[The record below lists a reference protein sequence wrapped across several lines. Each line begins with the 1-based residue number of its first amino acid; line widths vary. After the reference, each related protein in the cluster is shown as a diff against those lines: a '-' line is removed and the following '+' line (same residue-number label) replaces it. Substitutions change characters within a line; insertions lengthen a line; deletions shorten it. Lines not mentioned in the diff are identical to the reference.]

1 MGKHIMPKIYLI
13 DGMSLV
19 FRAYHAMQRANLK
32 TPKGEPSSAIFGFTN
47 IITSF
52 IEKEKPEYIAVLFDR
67 SEPTFR
73 HEIYPE
79 YKANRDA
86 FPEELAPQLEKIKE
100 LLDLLA
106 IPRIEIPTYEADDIA
121 GTIAKIASSQKFEA
135 YCLTSDKD
143 FYQLVSDNVKLIK
156 PTGKNGDFEI
166 IDLEKVKEKFG
177 GSPEQVID
185 VLALIGDS
193 SDNIPGVKG
202 IGEKTAIPLIQKF
215 GSIENLYQNIDKI
228 DNPKLKEK
236 LLEGKDNAFLSKKL
250 IKIKTDLQLDFNI
263 ENLKWHTPNF
273 EALDIFFKNLG
284 FNTLREKWKSKA
296 NEYGIEL
303 IDKNRFESN
312 EFEFFQ
318 KSNKNY
324 QLIDNYDKLNQ
335 LIEKIS
341 KVNYFAIDTETSSL
355 DKMECSI
362 VGISLSFEPHTAFY
376 IPLDEHKDDE
386 HIENKVN
393 SVINLF
399 EQNESINKSFPSS
412 LSTQIVLNKLKP
424 ILENQAIEKYGQ
436 NCKFDAF
443 ILKRYGVN
451 LKPIK
456 FDTMIASYL
465 INPDEQHNLESLSQK
480 WLGYKPI
487 PIEDIIGDK
496 KSKQKS
502 MRDIDPLDIY
512 IYACEDA
519 DLALQLTFILK
530 EKLIKENLINLAEK
544 IEFPL
549 IEVLTKMEFN
559 GVAIDINALKN
570 TSNIIDN
577 EINKLTAEI
586 YKEAGIEFN
595 IDSPKQLAHVLFEK
609 LMIPP
614 VKSGKTGYSTDIQV
628 LNQLAETYPIA
639 QKVLEYRQLVKLKT
653 TYVDV
658 LPTLVNK
665 HTGRIHTT
673 FNQTIAATGRLSSTD
688 PNLQN
693 IPIRS
698 DLGKEVR
705 KAFIPQ
711 HPDWYLFSADYS
723 QIELRIM
730 AYISGD
736 EQLIEA
742 FRKGIDIHADTAS
755 KLFNIPLE
763 KVNQDMRRV
772 AKTVNFGIMYGLGSF
787 GLSQRIGLSKTE
799 SQKIIDNYFKN
810 YPGIKKYIDKI
821 IESTKEKGYAETL
834 LGRKRYFPN
843 INSKNKNLRQ
853 ADERAAINMPIQGT
867 ASDMMKLA
875 MIEIDNELEKNK
887 LKSMMILQIH
897 DELLFEVPE
906 NELEKLEKIVV
917 EKMQNALTLGEVPIV
932 VDTGIGKNWFEA
944 H

>member
-1 MGKHIMPKIYLI
+1 MPKIYLI

-19 FRAYHAMQRANLK
+19 FRAYHAMQRTNLK
-32 TPKGEPSSAIFGFTN
+32 TPRGEPSSAIFGFTN

-52 IEKEKPEYIAVLFDR
+52 IEKEKPEYLAVLFDR

-73 HEIYPE
+73 HEIYPA

-100 LLDLLA
+100 LLDHLA
-106 IPRIEIPTYEADDIA
+106 IPRIEIPTFEADDIA
-121 GTIAKIASSQKFEA
+121 GTIANIASSSNFET

-143 FYQLVSDNVKLIK
+143 FYQLVSENVKLIK
-156 PTGKNGDFEI
+156 PSGKNGDFEI

-185 VLALIGDS
+185 VLALIGDA

-202 IGEKTAIPLIQKF
+202 VGEKTAIPLIQKF
-215 GSIENLYQNIDKI
+215 GSLENLYQNLDQIE
-228 DNPKLKEK
+228 NTKLKEK
-236 LLEGKDNAFLSKKL
+236 LIEGKESAFLSKEL
-250 IKIKTDLQLDFNI
+250 IKIKTDLQLDFKI
-263 ENLKWHTPNF
+263 ENLKWERPNF
-273 EALDIFFKNLG
+273 ESLDNFFKNLG
-284 FNTLREKWKSKA
+284 FNSIREKWKNKA
-296 NEYGIEL
+296 IEYGIEL
-303 IDKNRFESN
+303 KNEDNSKTSELKCYDKF
-312 EFEFFQ
+312 
-318 KSNKNY
+318 NKNY
-324 QLIDNYDKLNQ
+324 QLIDSYDKLDK
-335 LIEKIS
+335 LIKELSEVK
-341 KVNYFAIDTETSSL
+341 YFAIDTETSSL
-355 DKMECSI
+355 DKMQCSI
-362 VGISLSFEPHTAFY
+362 VGISFSYTPDSAYY
-376 IPLDEHKDDE
+376 IPLDESKDYE
-386 HIENKVN
+386 YKEN
-393 SVINLF
+393 SSIHELNLF
-399 EQNESINKSFPSS
+399 TLNSSVNKPFESS
-412 LSTQIVLNKLKP
+412 LPARQVLNKLKP
-424 ILENQAIEKYGQ
+424 ILEEQTIAKYGQ
-436 NCKFDAF
+436 NCKFDSF
-443 ILKRYGVN
+443 ILKRYGIN
-451 LKPIK
+451 LSPIK

-465 INPDEQHNLESLSQK
+465 LNPDEQHNLEALAQK

-487 PIEDIIGDK
+487 AIETIIGDK

-502 MRDIDPLDIY
+502 MKDKDPHDIY

-519 DLALQLTFILK
+519 DLALQLTLVLK
-530 EKLIKENLINLAEK
+530 EKLENESLINLAEK

-549 IEVLTKMEFN
+549 IEVLTRMEFH
-559 GVAIDINALKN
+559 GVAIDIDALRK
-570 TSNIIDN
+570 TSSIIDN
-577 EINKLTAEI
+577 EIRKLTIEI

-595 IDSPKQLAHVLFEK
+595 IDSPKQLAHILFEK

-614 VKSGKTGYSTDIQV
+614 IKSGKTGFSTDIQV

-658 LPTLVNK
+658 LPSLVNK
-665 HTGRIHTT
+665 QTGRIHTT
-673 FNQTIAATGRLSSTD
+673 FNQTITATGRLSSTD

-705 KAFIPQ
+705 KAFVPQ
-711 HPDWYLFSADYS
+711 NPDWYLFSADYS

-736 EQLIEA
+736 EQLIKA
-742 FRKGIDIHADTAS
+742 FSKGIDIHADTAS

-799 SQKIIDNYFKN
+799 AQKIIDNYFKN
-810 YPGIKKYIDKI
+810 YPGIKKYIEKVI
-821 IESTKEKGYAETL
+821 KSTQEKGYAETL

-867 ASDMMKLA
+867 ASDMMKSA
-875 MIEIDNELEKNK
+875 MIEIDKKIRDNK
-887 LKSMMILQIH
+887 LNAMMILQIH

-906 NELEKLEKIVV
+906 NEIKILSEIVV
-917 EKMQNALTLGEVPIV
+917 EKMQNALNLGEVPVI
-932 VDTGIGKNWFEA
+932 VDTGFGKNWFEA